1 MDEYTANFKK
11 DGFDTLRGVA
21 TIDEN
26 DLIDM
31 QVKKGHRRVVLSH
44 IEELRNHLAISDE
57 QLSTK
62 QNSDSPVP
70 RAIAQQPT
78 NICPPSSAS
87 IPTSLDTNSPVAV
100 QPESGASV
108 SDNLVSEPQPI
119 SNDTSV
125 PQLDHPNEQQE
136 TQALPTAP
144 ETISSGQ

>member
-44 IEELRNHLAISDE
+44 IEELRNKLAVSDE
-57 QLSTK
+57 QQNPK

-70 RAIAQQPT
+70 RTIVPQLS
-78 NICPPSSAS
+78 NISPPSSAS
-87 IPTSLDTNSPVAV
+87 TSTSLETSSPIVV
-100 QPESGASV
+100 QAQPGASGPEPSVTEPQPTLNVTVSQSDQPSEQQESQTLPSV
-108 SDNLVSEPQPI
+108 SDK
-119 SNDTSV
+119 
-125 PQLDHPNEQQE
+125 
-136 TQALPTAP
+136 
-144 ETISSGQ
+144 ISSEQ

>member
-44 IEELRNHLAISDE
+44 IEELRNKLAVSDE
-57 QLSTK
+57 QQNPK

-70 RAIAQQPT
+70 RTIVPQLS
-78 NICPPSSAS
+78 NLSPPSSAS
-87 IPTSLDTNSPVAV
+87 TSTSLETSSPIVVQAHPGASEPETPVTEPQPTSNVTVSQSD
-100 QPESGASV
+100 QPIEQQESQTLPSV
-108 SDNLVSEPQPI
+108 SDK
-119 SNDTSV
+119 
-125 PQLDHPNEQQE
+125 
-136 TQALPTAP
+136 
-144 ETISSGQ
+144 ISSEQ